1 LSGPAAPVFF
11 YRYFLCV
18 ASGGLAKFSKAAQPE
33 TAVTEN
39 PKSFGKYV
47 LQDLI
52 IRTDYSE
59 VFRCRDPDLGMDVAI
74 KVFRYKKKPG
84 RERIYSESFW
94 RERFI
99 AEARTLAGLD
109 HPHIIAVKELAIPD
123 AGAPYFVMPY
133 IAANLIY
140 EIGPDKAKTRKTV
153 AGVVNEI
160 PRALP
165 LPRGVHLLRQI
176 LAAGAELHRRNIV
189 HRDLKPGN
197 VLLTRRYGGS
207 VKLCDFGMVKTP
219 DTHGSRAGVWVGTL
233 DYMAPEQRADAT
245 RVDARADVYSIGAL
259 AYRMLTGRLPV
270 GAFSSP
276 RALVP
281 QSPVGLSELIMAA
294 LAPEPAKRPTDAG
307 TMLKRF
313 NEVTATLADSVPAPA
328 GRGVA
333 RVVSVVRV
341 QKQ

>member
-1 LSGPAAPVFF
+1 VSEP
-11 YRYFLCV
+11 
-18 ASGGLAKFSKAAQPE
+18 
-33 TAVTEN
+33 

-47 LQDLI
+47 LQGLI

-59 VFRCRDPDLGMDVAI
+59 VFRCRDPDLGIDVAV
-74 KVFRYKKKPG
+74 KVFRYGVKPG
-84 RERIYSESFW
+84 RKRIYGESFW

-99 AEARTLAGLD
+99 AEARTLARLD
-109 HPHIIAVKELAIPD
+109 HPHIVPVKELAIPD
-123 AGAPYFVMPY
+123 AGPPYFVMPY
-133 IAANLIY
+133 IAANLIF
-140 EIGPDKAKTRKTV
+140 EIGPDKTKTRKTA
-153 AGVVNEI
+153 AGTVNEI

-165 LPRGVHLLRQI
+165 LSRAVLLLRQI
-176 LAAGAELHRRNIV
+176 LDAVAELHRRNIV

-197 VLLTRRYGGS
+197 VLLTRRYGGA

-245 RVDARADVYSIGAL
+245 QVDARADVYSIGAL
-259 AYRMLTGRLPV
+259 AYRMIAGRLPV
-270 GAFSSP
+270 GAFPPP

-281 QSPVGLSELIMAA
+281 QVPEGLSTLIMTA
-294 LAPEPAKRPTDAG
+294 LAPEPAQRPADAG
-307 TMLKRF
+307 AMLRRLD
-313 NEVTATLADSVPAPA
+313 EVAATLTDSALTPA

-341 QKQ
+341 RKP